1 MEKQFYSLL
10 KGTFLTDSDASK
22 NWGFIL
28 FLSLLAII
36 MISSAHRADRKVMKI
51 SELNREVK
59 SLRSEYVALKGKL
72 MKLQLESTIRP
83 KMEKRGIKPPEN
95 PPKKIRVVQT
105 TNKSKSSKSWLAIF
119 RKK

>member
-1 MEKQFYSLL
+1 MKKQFYSLL

-28 FLSLLAII
+28 FLSALAIV

-72 MKLQLESTIRP
+72 MTLQLESTIRP

-95 PPKKIRVVQT
+95 PPKKIKVVRNL
-105 TNKSKSSKSWLAIF
+105 NKEKSAKTWLAIF
-119 RKK
+119 QKQ